1 MKLAKSSNKAFQKL
15 SSAAPHVIC
24 SFPKELYDKMKHAIE
39 FGQQN
44 KNANN
49 ESIDEQTMRMC
60 ML

>member
-49 ESIDEQTMRMC
+49 ESIDE
-60 ML
+60 